1 MAIMSGFGIKV
12 KTDTGRWVWLT
23 EAGTAVFRTAK
34 GVLRYDSE
42 TGAEMD
48 RDRLARQNPHA
59 ELIVK
64 KFDTK

>member
-1 MAIMSGFGIKV
+1 MGTMAGYGIKV

-23 EAGTAVFRTAK
+23 ADGMAVFRTAK

-48 RDRLARQNPHA
+48 RNLLAAENPHA

-64 KFDTK
+64 KFN